1 MITSPL
7 PSRAEVSDLYSL
19 LDMGVEGIVLAAE
32 VAIGQHP
39 YESIQLVDYIRKLH
53 SYNLDS
59 FALLPELVEQLK
71 CNMSEPLKSWL

>member
-1 MITSPL
+1 
-7 PSRAEVSDLYSL
+7 
-19 LDMGVEGIVLAAE
+19 MGVEGIVLAAE

-71 CNMSEPLKSWL
+71 M